1 MTAVLDQPPAPA
13 ASAAAPPTSFRR
25 RAAGV
30 SALLAGPLVFASMLM
45 IPFDSVGSREYL
57 QSNLDHPAQIR
68 WAAVV
73 LHYGF
78 LLLIPAILGMAQLS
92 RRGAAK
98 LSHAGLVLG
107 ILGSG
112 ISGLMAIDYYDLALA
127 QNLPMDKAIQVY
139 EAAGAT
145 AGAAPVLIALPSML
159 GILLGC
165 VLSSLA
171 LKRAG
176 FVSWGTVVT
185 MTAGWLTFLVG
196 ANHWVVGATGTGVI
210 AAATVLVGRRI
221 LRATDA
227 EWSSGVPA

>member
-1 MTAVLDQPPAPA
+1 MTAVLDRPTTAATDTTPPAR
-13 ASAAAPPTSFRR
+13 FRR
-25 RAAGV
+25 RATGV
-30 SALLAGPLVFASMLM
+30 SATLAGPLVFASMLM
-45 IPFDSVGSREYL
+45 IPFNSVGSREYL

-78 LLLIPAILGMAQLS
+78 LLLVPAILGMAHLS

-98 LSHAGLVLG
+98 LSNVGLVLG

-127 QNLPMDKAIQVY
+127 QNLPMDTAIKVY
-139 EAAGAT
+139 EAAGST
-145 AGAAPVLIALPSML
+145 AGAAPVLIALPSIL

-165 VLSSLA
+165 VLSTLA

-176 FVSWGTVVT
+176 FVSWATVAV
-185 MTAGWLTFLVG
+185 MAAGWLTFLVG
-196 ANHWVVGATGTGVI
+196 ANHWAVGATGTGLI
-210 AAATVLVGRRI
+210 AVATVLVGRRV

-227 EWSSGVPA
+227 EWASGVPA